1 MSKILYR
8 IIKRTSDLIISVIL
22 WLLLSPLL
30 LIIVLLIKISSEGPI
45 FVPNCIRLYKF
56 KPFFMYKFRTMYTNE
71 QEILDANP
79 ELKQVLEN
87 EHKIPLNN
95 DPRVTPVG
103 KFLRATDL
111 DEIPQLINVFL
122 GQMSIVGPRPYMIWE
137 IEKVINNDDE
147 IEKMNIRKIQKVKPG
162 MTGLWQVS
170 GRNKLNFKQR
180 IELEALYARNNNLF
194 LDFKILLKTPKVL
207 ITGKGRK

>member
-1 MSKILYR
+1 
-8 IIKRTSDLIISVIL
+8 
-22 WLLLSPLL
+22 
-30 LIIVLLIKISSEGPI
+30 
-45 FVPNCIRLYKF
+45 
-56 KPFFMYKFRTMYTNE
+56 
-71 QEILDANP
+71 
-79 ELKQVLEN
+79 
-87 EHKIPLNN
+87 
-95 DPRVTPVG
+95 
-103 KFLRATDL
+103 
-111 DEIPQLINVFL
+111 
-122 GQMSIVGPRPYMIWE
+122 MSIVGPRPYMIWE